1 MAELGQ
7 GVVVNLD
14 PKPHHNKKSKLKKM
28 LNDYQ
33 LYLFILP
40 SVLYFLIF
48 HYVPIYGVQ
57 LAFKDFVA
65 TKGIWGSPWVGLKH
79 FKLFF
84 SSYYFWEIIGN
95 TVGIS
100 LYSLIAG
107 FPIPIIFALMLNEV
121 SNKHYKK
128 LVQTVSYAP
137 HFISTVVMV
146 GMLYIFL
153 HPVYGIVNTL
163 IKFLGFEAVD
173 FINKPEYFKSLY
185 VWSDIWQ
192 HTGWN
197 SVIYFAVLSNID
209 PEQHESAI
217 IDGASRLQ
225 RIWYINVP
233 VLMPTAVIL
242 LILNAGSIM
251 SVGFEKVYLMQAPL
265 NIKASEVISTY
276 VYKVGLQSARYSFST
291 AVGLFNSVINFMLLV
306 LVNRV
311 AKKLSS
317 TSLW

>member
-1 MAELGQ
+1 
-7 GVVVNLD
+7 
-14 PKPHHNKKSKLKKM
+14 M

-107 FPIPIIFALMLNEV
+107 FPIPIIFALMLNEIN
-121 SNKHYKK
+121 NKHYKK

-153 HPVYGIVNTL
+153 HPVYGIANTL

-251 SVGFEKVYLMQAPL
+251 SVGFEKVYLMQTPL

>member
-1 MAELGQ
+1 MAQLKQ
-7 GVVVNLD
+7 DLVVN
-14 PKPHHNKKSKLKKM
+14 PEIKPYNKKNKLKKI

-33 LYLFILP
+33 LYLFVLP

-48 HYVPIYGVQ
+48 HYIPIYGIQ

-65 TKGIWGSPWVGLKH
+65 TEGIWGSPWVGFKH

-100 LYSLIAG
+100 LYSLVAG

-121 SNKHYKK
+121 SNKYYKK

-153 HPVYGIVNTL
+153 HPIYGIVNTF
-163 IKFLGFEAVD
+163 IKFLGFEPVD
-173 FINKPEYFKSLY
+173 FINKPKYFKSLY

-225 RIWYINVP
+225 RVWYINLP

-251 SVGFEKVYLMQAPL
+251 SVGFEKVYLMQTPL
-265 NIKASEVISTY
+265 NINASEVISTY

-291 AVGLFNSVINFMLLV
+291 AVGLFNSVINFMLLI